1 MDEDDFETGD
11 FVPDENEGD
20 FKTPLGENE
29 DAASDDD
36 ENELA
41 PQPKR
46 FRSDSESTTAS
57 GMIFQKNSFFLVFYS
72 GNIISKI
79 RTDVSTSSK
88 FSILSNVSS
97 LASGGI
103 FEADRD
109 DDDEDTVRAEDIK
122 QVGPEMGHI
131 KGIKN
136 KAMRT
141 EEYLKLQRQKR
152 KVFY

>member
-1 MDEDDFETGD
+1 M
-11 FVPDENEGD
+11 
-20 FKTPLGENE
+20 K
-29 DAASDDD
+29 
-36 ENELA
+36 
-41 PQPKR
+41 
-46 FRSDSESTTAS
+46 
-57 GMIFQKNSFFLVFYS
+57 
-72 GNIISKI
+72 
-79 RTDVSTSSK
+79 DVSTSSK

-103 FEADRD
+103 FEAER

-152 KVFY
+152 KVFTNCILIIDF

>member
-1 MDEDDFETGD
+1 M
-11 FVPDENEGD
+11 
-20 FKTPLGENE
+20 K
-29 DAASDDD
+29 
-36 ENELA
+36 
-41 PQPKR
+41 
-46 FRSDSESTTAS
+46 
-57 GMIFQKNSFFLVFYS
+57 
-72 GNIISKI
+72 
-79 RTDVSTSSK
+79 DVSTSSK

-109 DDDEDTVRAEDIK
+109 DDEDTVRAEDMK

-141 EEYLKLQRQKR
+141 EEIFLLGSLLDCQIRNHSAR
-152 KVFY
+152 NSE

>member
-1 MDEDDFETGD
+1 MFRAENRARQKFCENARIDFGPKLGL
-11 FVPDENEGD
+11 F
-20 FKTPLGENE
+20 FKLIVWN
-29 DAASDDD
+29 
-36 ENELA
+36 
-41 PQPKR
+41 QIK
-46 FRSDSESTTAS
+46 
-57 GMIFQKNSFFLVFYS
+57 
-72 GNIISKI
+72 
-79 RTDVSTSSK
+79 DVSTSSK

-109 DDDEDTVRAEDIK
+109 DNDEDTVRAEDIK

-152 KVFY
+152 KVFINF